1 VGHDA
6 LGLIAMGLDIGEP
19 NALELDSIEPDGE
32 PDASELD
39 SMEFDI
45 GPEILF

>member
-6 LGLIAMGLDIGEP
+6 LGLIAMG
-19 NALELDSIEPDGE
+19 LDSIEPDGE